1 MAIDRELPLER
12 RTDSA
17 RTLLGIT
24 QKAANANIVFVN
36 PRTVRPFTGHSV
48 AFRESPERG
57 KNVISVASGL
67 CTAVRC
73 INAPDFAVVVACNF
87 SPAVQSIYDSQPT
100 TTVVPNRL
108 SSVRELLHA
117 QLQAWLPKFCVAV
130 SNCDDS
136 GSGMPHILV

>member
-1 MAIDRELPLER
+1 MCVTVELVC
-12 RTDSA
+12 A
-17 RTLLGIT
+17 LLCFLHI
-24 QKAANANIVFVN
+24 
-36 PRTVRPFTGHSV
+36 
-48 AFRESPERG
+48 
-57 KNVISVASGL
+57 
-67 CTAVRC
+67 
-73 INAPDFAVVVACNF
+73 PDFAVVVLCIF

-136 GSGMPHILV
+136 GPGMPYTNILVS